1 MKKFAS
7 LFHARNMEF
16 LRDRGTLIWNIAF
29 PVLLVFG
36 FAFAFSGGGQAL
48 FTVGT
53 YGAVPE
59 GFQVAQGNVADLV
72 AYDDLEE
79 AIGKVRRHQVDM
91 LIDFE
96 SSEYYVNEG
105 SPNGGVVEQLFTGGA
120 GAGFS
125 KEPVT
130 GNPIRYVDWFVPG
143 VIGMNMM
150 FSGIFGVG
158 FVIVR
163 YRKNGFLK
171 RLKATPVSSFEFVS
185 SQVASRFIIVLLSSI
200 LVFIATNL
208 VLNFLMLGSYLTLL
222 LVTMLG
228 VMCMI
233 SFGLIFSSR
242 IKSEELAGGLINVIT
257 LPMLLLSGVFFSLE
271 TTPAVVQGI
280 SRAMPLTHFVE
291 GARSIMLDGATIVD
305 VLPNILVLGGFT
317 AAFLV
322 IASLLFRW
330 E

>member
-1 MKKFAS
+1 MKKFVS
-7 LFHARNMEF
+7 LLHARNMEF
-16 LRDRGTLIWNIAF
+16 IRDRGTLIWNIAF

-36 FAFAFSGGGQAL
+36 FAFAFSGGSQSL

-53 YGAVPE
+53 LGEVPE
-59 GFQVAQGNVADLV
+59 GFTVARGGAADLV
-72 AYDDLEE
+72 AYDDLDE
-79 AIGKVRRHQVDM
+79 AVGKVRRHQLDM
-91 LIDFE
+91 LIDFRAG
-96 SSEYYVNEG
+96 EYYVNEG
-105 SPNGGVVEQLFTGGA
+105 APNGTIVEQLFLAGA
-120 GAGFS
+120 GAEFA
-125 KEPVT
+125 KQPVT
-130 GNPIRYVDWFVPG
+130 GDPIRFVDWFVPG

-185 SQVASRFIIVLLSSI
+185 SQVASRFIIVLLSST
-200 LVFIATNL
+200 LVFVATNL

-242 IKSEELAGGLINVIT
+242 IKSEELAGGLINVVT

-271 TTPAVVQGI
+271 ATPQVVQSI
-280 SRAMPLTHFVE
+280 SNVMPLKHFVD

-317 AAFLV
+317 VAFLI